1 MIFKRLEYVDNSEG
15 KLVGLS
21 GFIDDQSV
29 AMVFVTGA
37 PLAYSWSIMINDTI
51 IRDVDTYYDGT
62 MLSLYFE
69 PSVKITEFDKMI
81 IQLSLIPDTPDSLDS
96 FLDHTIRVI
105 QEIVTKTTGDYVLSL
120 EEPDDQYFR
129 DMVYRLF

>member
-1 MIFKRLEYVDNSEG
+1 MIFKRLEYIDNSEG

-29 AMVFVTGA
+29 AMIFVTGA
-37 PLAYSWSIMINDTI
+37 PFVYSWSIMINDTI
-51 IRDVDTYYDGT
+51 IRCIDTYYDGT

-81 IQLSLIPDTPDSLDS
+81 IQLSLIPDTPDSS
-96 FLDHTIRVI
+96 FLDNTIRVI
-105 QEIVTKTTGDYVLSL
+105 QEIVTKTTGEYVLTL
-120 EEPDDQYFR
+120 EEPDDRYFR
-129 DMVYRLF
+129 DIIYRLF

>member
-1 MIFKRLEYVDNSEG
+1 MIFKRIEYIDNSEG

-21 GFIDDQSV
+21 GFIDDRSV
-29 AMVFVTGA
+29 AMIFVTGA
-37 PLAYSWSIMINDTI
+37 PFVYSWSIMINDTI

-69 PSVKITEFDKMI
+69 PSVKITDFDKMI
-81 IQLSLIPDTPDSLDS
+81 IQLSLIPDTPDSS
-96 FLDHTIRVI
+96 FLENTIRVV
-105 QEIVTKTTGDYVLSL
+105 QEIVTKTTGEYVLSL

-129 DMVYRLF
+129 DMIYRLF

>member
-1 MIFKRLEYVDNSEG
+1 MIFKRLEYIDNSEG

-29 AMVFVTGA
+29 ATVFVTGG
-37 PLAYSWSIMINDTI
+37 PFIYLWSIMINDTI
-51 IRDVDTYYDGT
+51 IRNVDTYYDGT

-81 IQLSLIPDTPDSLDS
+81 IQLSLIPDTPDSS
-96 FLDHTIRVI
+96 FLDNTIRVI
-105 QEIVTKTTGDYVLSL
+105 QEICTKTTGEYVLGL
-120 EEPDDQYFR
+120 EEPDDYYFR
-129 DMVYRLF
+129 DIVYRLF

>member
-1 MIFKRLEYVDNSEG
+1 MIFKRLEYIDNSEG

-29 AMVFVTGA
+29 AMVFVTGG
-37 PLAYSWSIMINDTI
+37 PFVYSWSIMINDTI

-81 IQLSLIPDTPDSLDS
+81 IQLSLVPDTPDSS
-96 FLDHTIRVI
+96 FLDNTIRII
-105 QEIVTKTTGDYVLSL
+105 QEIVTKTIGDYVLTL

-129 DMVYRLF
+129 DIVYRLF

>member
-1 MIFKRLEYVDNSEG
+1 MIFKRLEYIDNSEG

-29 AMVFVTGA
+29 ATVFVSGG
-37 PLAYSWSIMINDTI
+37 PFVYSWSIMINDTI

-69 PSVKITEFDKMI
+69 PSVNITEFDKMT
-81 IQLSLIPDTPDSLDS
+81 IQLSLIPDTPDSSCLDN
-96 FLDHTIRVI
+96 TIRVI
-105 QEIVTKTTGDYVLSL
+105 QEICTKTTGDYVLSL
-120 EEPDDQYFR
+120 EESDDQYFR
-129 DMVYRLF
+129 DIVYRLF

>member
-1 MIFKRLEYVDNSEG
+1 MIFKRLEYIDNSEG

-21 GFIDDQSV
+21 GFIDDRSV
-29 AMVFVTGA
+29 AMIFVTGA
-37 PLAYSWSIMINDTI
+37 PFVYSWSIMINDTI

-81 IQLSLIPDTPDSLDS
+81 IQLSLIPDAPDSS
-96 FLDHTIRVI
+96 FLNNTIRVI
-105 QEIVTKTTGDYVLSL
+105 QEIVTKTTGEYVLGL
-120 EEPDDQYFR
+120 EEPDDRYFR
-129 DMVYRLF
+129 DIVYRLF